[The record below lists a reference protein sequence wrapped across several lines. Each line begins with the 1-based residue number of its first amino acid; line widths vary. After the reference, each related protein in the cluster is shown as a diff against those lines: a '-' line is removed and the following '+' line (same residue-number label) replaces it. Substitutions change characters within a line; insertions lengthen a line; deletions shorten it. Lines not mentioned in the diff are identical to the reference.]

1 MNTFAGIGRMTKDPD
16 LRKTSTGKSV
26 TVFSLAIKR
35 KYASSNGQDVDY
47 INCEIWGKGAE
58 NTEKYC
64 SKGSLVAVTGYLQSK
79 SYENSSGQKVNQT
92 VVVCDSIEFIDTKKK
107 ENNKYSYKET
117 LDDIGI
123 KQDDI
128 DINPDDIQ
136 F

>member
-1 MNTFAGIGRMTKDPD
+1 MNTFAGTGRMTKDPE
-16 LRKTSTGKSV
+16 LRKTSAGKSV

-58 NTEKYC
+58 NTKKYC
-64 SKGSLVAVTGYLQSK
+64 SKGSLVAITGSLQSK

-107 ENNKYSYKET
+107 EQT
-117 LDDIGI
+117 LNQQNQFTQQNMQNDNFGI
-123 KQDDI
+123 F
-128 DINPDDIQ
+128 PEDIQ